1 MKKNFIITIDGP
13 AAAGKTTVSRLAA
26 GELNFDYVDTGA
38 LYRALAYYI
47 LSLNISPED
56 EDAVV
61 QNLDKADID
70 LKNNQVLLNN
80 DDISGKIRTPEVSMA
95 ASKVSSYK
103 PVRDF
108 LLGLQ
113 KKIGSEKN
121 AVFEGRD
128 MGTSVF
134 PQADLKFYLT
144 ADLKERAKRRFQQA
158 GKNSDQT
165 FEQVMDQME
174 KRDYDDMNREHSP
187 LKPAADSFKIDS
199 TDISAE
205 QVKDIILE
213 KAKKYMP

>member
-26 GELNFDYVDTGA
+26 DELNFDYVDTGA
-38 LYRALAYYI
+38 LYRALAYFI

-56 EDAVV
+56 ENGVV
-61 QNLDKADID
+61 QNLDKAEID
-70 LKNNQVLLNN
+70 LKNNKVLLNN
-80 DDISGKIRTPEVSMA
+80 VDISGEIRTPEVSMA

-103 PVRDF
+103 AVRDF

-134 PQADLKFYLT
+134 PHADLKFYLT
-144 ADLKERAKRRFQQA
+144 ADLKERAKRRFLQA
-158 GKNSDQT
+158 GKKSEQT
-165 FEQVMDQME
+165 FEQVMEDME
-174 KRDYDDMNREHSP
+174 KRDYADMNREHSP
-187 LKPAADSFKIDS
+187 LKPAEDAFKIDS

-205 QVKDIILE
+205 DVKDIILE
-213 KAKKYMP
+213 KAKKNIK

>member
-1 MKKNFIITIDGP
+1 LKKNFIITIDGP

-26 GELNFDYVDTGA
+26 DELNFDYVDTGA
-38 LYRALAYYI
+38 LYRALAYFI

-56 EDAVV
+56 ENGVV
-61 QNLDKADID
+61 QNLDKAEID
-70 LKNNQVLLNN
+70 LKNNKVLLNN
-80 DDISGKIRTPEVSMA
+80 VDISGEIRTPEVSMA

-103 PVRDF
+103 AVRDF

-134 PQADLKFYLT
+134 PHADLKFYLT
-144 ADLKERAKRRFQQA
+144 ADLKERAKRRFLQA
-158 GKNSDQT
+158 GKKSEQT
-165 FEQVMDQME
+165 FEQVMEDME
-174 KRDYDDMNREHSP
+174 KRDYADMNREHSP
-187 LKPAADSFKIDS
+187 LKPAEDAFKIDS

-205 QVKDIILE
+205 DVKDIILE
-213 KAKKYMP
+213 KAKKNIK